1 MTNTWALPVASK
13 VRVEHKRTARKKRTR
28 FSEEIVQECL
38 RILTSGDPEEL
49 FELIPRLGVL
59 RDARFDMALLA
70 LLSDKDI
77 KKREF
82 AACAMGAVRRHEF
95 LQPLKEAF
103 MEVRRKKG
111 FGTDEFVLALIEA
124 IGTLGDDAAVEFFL
138 PIVRDAGQ
146 SAKREGKLRNWIVE
160 SLGAIAQ
167 QGGERSV
174 EALVEL
180 THQSDPEICSQA
192 LSEISVAY
200 WHRPN
205 EITDSILGRIY
216 ELTRD
221 RHHTIAESA
230 LSALQSLADV
240 GCRRAENLFS

>member
-1 MTNTWALPVASK
+1 MASK
-13 VRVEHKRTARKKRTR
+13 VRVETQRPARKKRIR

-38 RILTSGDPEEL
+38 RVLTSGDPEEL
-49 FELIPRLGVL
+49 FEIIPRLGVL
-59 RDARFDMALLA
+59 RDPRFDKCLLA
-70 LLSDKDI
+70 FLSDKDI

-111 FGTDEFVLALIEA
+111 FGTDEFVLAVIEA
-124 IGTLGDDAAVEFFL
+124 IGTLGDDAAVDFFL
-138 PIVRDAGQ
+138 PIVREAGQ
-146 SAKREGKLRNWIVE
+146 SVARERKLRKWIVE

-174 EALVEL
+174 EALVGL
-180 THQSDPEICSQA
+180 THHSDPEICSHA
-192 LSEISVAY
+192 LSELSVAY

-221 RHHTIAESA
+221 RHHSIAESA

-240 GCRRAENLFS
+240 GCRRAENLFTSRE